1 MPSHLPAV
9 VDKLFVRVQP
19 QVVVNPM
26 QGSKLGVDSVAGMAA
41 LGADNNR
48 QNRVTPL
55 VCLRREKLTLVAKKQ
70 VEAAPT
76 FGI

>member
-1 MPSHLPAV
+1 
-9 VDKLFVRVQP
+9 
-19 QVVVNPM
+19 M

-48 QNRVTPL
+48 QNRVTSL